1 MPKKGL
7 NTTVCPYHNPYH
19 LDQHRNF
26 QVDIKCAEKSA
37 MIAESRFVLPPDQAF
52 YYRKANPSYQPLPPF
67 HPNCTN
73 NTFSSMKFI
82 YPFSN
87 SSVYVSVELDVDTG
101 KTVFE
106 IAHVNPSTKI
116 FWHLNEQYLGDTK
129 NFHQLSVSPKAGKY
143 NLV

>member
-73 NTFSSMKFI
+73 NTF
-82 YPFSN
+82 
-87 SSVYVSVELDVDTG
+87 L
-101 KTVFE
+101 
-106 IAHVNPSTKI
+106 A
-116 FWHLNEQYLGDTK
+116 
-129 NFHQLSVSPKAGKY
+129 
-143 NLV
+143 

>member
-1 MPKKGL
+1 
-7 NTTVCPYHNPYH
+7 
-19 LDQHRNF
+19 
-26 QVDIKCAEKSA
+26 
-37 MIAESRFVLPPDQAF
+37 
-52 YYRKANPSYQPLPPF
+52 
-67 HPNCTN
+67 
-73 NTFSSMKFI
+73 MKFI

-106 IAHVNPSTKI
+106 IVHVNPSTKI